1 MKKFYSNLPGIIF
14 GILVICFLI
23 GFSVLAWT
31 EPTQAPPQGNV
42 PAPINVGNIN
52 QYKTGRIGAY
62 TNGIDTNYGLTV
74 GSGATPQGLKATGNS
89 YFQNNLYIMGN
100 VGIGTTNPQSTIGYG
115 TNLIHQYG
123 NAPAYILENT
133 VGTAVRWEIG
143 ANTAGFLSIGTGSL
157 TTGMVIKN
165 NGNVG
170 IGTTN
175 PGTNRLEVVGGPIK
189 ATDGLIIETRTS
201 DPATPATGQMWL
213 RTDI

>member
-1 MKKFYSNLPGIIF
+1 MKKLYSNLPGIIF

-42 PAPINVGNIN
+42 PAPINVGNID

-100 VGIGTTNPQSTIGYG
+100 VGIGTTNP
-115 TNLIHQYG
+115 
-123 NAPAYILENT
+123 
-133 VGTAVRWEIG
+133 
-143 ANTAGFLSIGTGSL
+143 
-157 TTGMVIKN
+157 
-165 NGNVG
+165 
-170 IGTTN
+170 
-175 PGTNRLEVVGGPIK
+175 GTNRLEVVGGPIK